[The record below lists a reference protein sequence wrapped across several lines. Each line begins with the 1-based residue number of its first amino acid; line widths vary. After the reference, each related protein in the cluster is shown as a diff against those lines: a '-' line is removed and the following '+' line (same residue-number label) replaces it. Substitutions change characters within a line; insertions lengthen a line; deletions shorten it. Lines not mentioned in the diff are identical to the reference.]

1 MVRTQIQLTDQQAA
15 GLKKQA
21 NEEGVS
27 LAELV
32 RRGVELYLRNHVR
45 APDEERR
52 RRALAIVG
60 RFASKETD
68 LSENHDKYL
77 AEAYDK

>member
-15 GLKKQA
+15 KLKKRA
-21 NEEGVS
+21 NKEGVS

-32 RRGVELYLRNHVR
+32 RRGIEMYLRNS
-45 APDEERR
+45 PQPSDEERR

-60 RFASKETD
+60 RYASGQSD

-77 AEAYDK
+77 AEAYGE